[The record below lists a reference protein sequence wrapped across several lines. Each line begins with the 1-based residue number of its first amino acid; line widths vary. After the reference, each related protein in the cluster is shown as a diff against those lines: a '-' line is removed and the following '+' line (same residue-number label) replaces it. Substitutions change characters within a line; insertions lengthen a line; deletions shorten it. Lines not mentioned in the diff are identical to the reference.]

1 MFVLHIFGV
10 SALAVIARAATPSPG
25 CNGTT
30 PIDQEPG
37 NTYDGTIGSRSYRV
51 FIPPEYAPTAPSA
64 AIISYHGATKTPE
77 EQQGLDQ
84 FTNPDYNTDK
94 IVVYPAGTPK
104 DGCDDDGSCDS
115 VSTRSQ
121 TGFPK

>member
-1 MFVLHIFGV
+1 MLGV
-10 SALAVIARAATPSPG
+10 CALAAIARAATASLG

-30 PIDQEPG
+30 PLSQEPG
-37 NTYDGTIGSRSYRV
+37 NTYEGTIGSRSYRV
-51 FIPPEYAPTAPSA
+51 FIPPEYAPTSPSA
-64 AIISYHGATKTPE
+64 AVISYHGATKTPE

-104 DGCDDDGSCDS
+104 DGCDDDGSCDL
-115 VSTRSQ
+115 VSTRRQMSFAN
-121 TGFPK
+121 GYLC